1 VTALPDRFEGSMA
14 NQAALADIDKRIQ
27 IVEDNLRELVEQ
39 AAAYSGAA
47 DEERNADRIAAQQAK
62 LDALLKERAA
72 LLGKG

>member
-1 VTALPDRFEGSMA
+1 MA
-14 NQAALADIDKRIQ
+14 NQALLADIEKRIQ

-62 LDALLKERAA
+62 LDALLKEREA